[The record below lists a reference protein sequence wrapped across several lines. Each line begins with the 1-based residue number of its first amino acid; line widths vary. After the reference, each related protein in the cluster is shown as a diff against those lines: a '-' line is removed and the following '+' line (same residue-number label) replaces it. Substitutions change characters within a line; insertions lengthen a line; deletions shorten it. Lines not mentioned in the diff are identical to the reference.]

1 MKGQSS
7 VEFMVYIGILLVIL
21 SVFLWSSNSLQSRL
35 NEVKIQNDAQQL
47 CDKVAFEINTAV
59 RSGNGYKRDFFM
71 EKSFFGVSDFNI
83 TVDYYTV
90 YLTWNNFSVISN
102 IITKNITGTITEGRI
117 NTIENRGG
125 IIYVN

>member
-1 MKGQSS
+1 
-7 VEFMVYIGILLVIL
+7 MVYIGILLVIL

-59 RSGNGYKRDFFM
+59 RSGNGYKRDFYM

-117 NTIENRGG
+117 NTIENRRG

>member
-59 RSGNGYKRDFFM
+59 RSGNGYKRDFYM

>member
-35 NEVKIQNDAQQL
+35 NDVKIQNEAQQV

-59 RSGNGYKRDFFM
+59 RSGNGYKRGFFM
-71 EKSFFGVSDFNI
+71 EKNFFGVSDFEINI
-83 TVDYYTV
+83 DDYTV

-102 IITKNITGTITEGRI
+102 IITKNITGTITQGRI

>member
-59 RSGNGYKRDFFM
+59 RSGNGYKRDFYM

-102 IITKNITGTITEGRI
+102 IITKNITGTINEGRI
-117 NTIENRGG
+117 NSIENRGG

>member
-7 VEFMVYIGILLVIL
+7 VEFMVYIGILLIIL

-35 NEVKIQNDAQQL
+35 NDVKIQNEAQQV

-59 RSGNGYKRDFFM
+59 RSGNGYKRDFYM
-71 EKSFFGVSDFNI
+71 EKDFFGVSDFEINI
-83 TVDYYTV
+83 DDYTV

-102 IITKNITGTITEGRI
+102 IITKNITGTITQGRI
-117 NTIENRGG
+117 NSIENRGG

>member
-35 NEVKIQNDAQQL
+35 NEVKIQNEAQQL

-59 RSGNGYKRDFFM
+59 RSGNGYKRNFYM
-71 EKSFFGVSDFNI
+71 EKNFFGVSDFEINI
-83 TVDYYTV
+83 DDYTI
-90 YLTWNNFSVISN
+90 YLTWDNFSVISN
-102 IITKNITGTITEGRI
+102 IITKNITGTVTQGRI

>member
-59 RSGNGYKRDFFM
+59 RSGNGYKRDFYM

-117 NTIENRGG
+117 NTIENRRG